1 MGIDFDLSLNSLGSM
16 VSFAHPDMYSPFGT
30 TDPTTARL
38 ASSSSSS
45 SSTAAPGQHQ
55 LQPQDPLDPDDGQFT
70 TLFCRALYNYEA
82 QDSSALSF
90 RQDDIIEVLSQ
101 QPTGWW
107 DGLLGE
113 DRGWFPSNYVEI
125 ITDEEAEAAF
135 AGSEMGPGTDFAT
148 TPGDTDNSMV
158 NMSEALMRGSQSE
171 NEEWLDNEVAYRS
184 GSRATTN
191 GAANGTAGTSKAQ
204 PGDYWMPEITPDN
217 QVSETTHASR

>member
-1 MGIDFDLSLNSLGSM
+1 MAT
-16 VSFAHPDMYSPFGT
+16 FAHPDMFTNPFGE
-30 TDPTTARL
+30 PSSSRS
-38 ASSSSSS
+38 ASSASAS
-45 SSTAAPGQHQ
+45 AYPGHNHIQ
-55 LQPQDPLDPDDGQFT
+55 QPVANAQDPLDLVDDGQFT

-90 RQDDIIEVLSQ
+90 KQDDIIEVLSQ

-113 DRGWFPSNYVEI
+113 ERGWFPSNYVEI
-125 ITDEEAEAAF
+125 ISDEEAEAAF
-135 AGSEMGPGTDFAT
+135 SGSEMAPGTDFST
-148 TPGDTDNSMV
+148 TPGDNTADNSMV

-191 GAANGTAGTSKAQ
+191 GTAPPTNGTSGTSKAQ

-217 QVSETTHASR
+217 QVSNDSRFRGSF